1 MQKKRFDGATYNA
14 AGSQYQMQWNVAEGY
29 DLPYQEPGPATVA
42 IAETMNKVSL
52 LNVISA
58 HTAVVNVLQTE

>member
-1 MQKKRFDGATYNA
+1 
-14 AGSQYQMQWNVAEGY
+14 MQWNVAEGY